1 MELSHTEEVHLRGG
15 TIWNFRGTGSLAQCM
30 YEARNRLEA
39 LKSFLKAHRK
49 SDGKCKRLT

>member
-1 MELSHTEEVHLRGG
+1 MELSHTEEVHLREG

-39 LKSFLKAHRK
+39 LKSFMKVHRK
-49 SDGKCKRLT
+49 SDCKCKHLT